1 MCRPPTAFLLVALGA
16 AGALT
21 VVAAAGNAG
30 PGHPV
35 SWGTYGGGLTSAN
48 VVAARGLTVAAART
62 MHVSWARKLD
72 GTVFGG
78 PVIGT
83 SRLGRRVVVGTEAG
97 TLYALDP
104 KSGGVAWSRRITR
117 PVAAC
122 GGEYGITS
130 MPGIDEKAGLVYA
143 IGASGYLTAVDFAT
157 GVVRWRLR
165 LVIRTDV
172 EYVWSAVRL
181 VGGYAYVA
189 VASYCDQG
197 DKGGPPDGYLL
208 RVDLAKRKVVARF
221 DVVLGPHNLGGI
233 WGWGGVSVDARTG
246 ALFTSTGNSIV
257 TKGGDLI
264 EDAGHAER
272 VLQLTPALKV
282 VDSTPP
288 PLIAPENRGDED
300 FGTTPL
306 LFDPAGCPALVAANS
321 KNGLTYVWRRGKLSR
336 GPLWDAPIGPTN
348 PDDPFL
354 GQPTYVPSLR
364 LLVVAQT
371 VFGNPASPSR
381 GLSAFSIDPGCTRFT
396 PRWNLNIGGGPQP
409 PPIAV
414 GQVVIAAAPAT
425 HQVMLV
431 DARNGTILAEF
442 DTHEPVYAPPAS
454 DGTSVYTATI
464 GGSVEATTPATQ

>member
-1 MCRPPTAFLLVALGA
+1 VRRPRIAFLLVALGA
-16 AGALT
+16 ACAFT
-21 VVAAAGNAG
+21 VVAAAGDAAL
-30 PGHPV
+30 GHPV
-35 SWGTYGGGLTSAN
+35 SWATYGGGLTSAN
-48 VVAARGLTVAAART
+48 VVPAGGLTVASART
-62 MHVSWARKLD
+62 LHVSWARKLD

-78 PVIGT
+78 PVIGS

-97 TLYALDP
+97 TLYALNS

-165 LVIRTDV
+165 VVIRTDV

-197 DKGGPPDGYLL
+197 DKDGPPDGYLL
-208 RVDLAKRKVVARF
+208 CVDLAKRKVVARF
-221 DVVLGPHNLGGI
+221 DVVPGPHNLGGI
-233 WGWGGVSVDARTG
+233 WGWGGVSVAAGTG

-257 TKGGDLI
+257 KKDGDLI

-288 PLIAPENRGDED
+288 PLIAPEDRGDED
-300 FGTTPL
+300 FGATPL

-321 KNGLTYVWRRGKLSR
+321 KNGHTYVWRRGKLSS
-336 GPLWDAPIGPTN
+336 GPVWDAPIGSTN

-354 GQPTYVPSLR
+354 GQPTYLPSLR
-364 LLVVAQT
+364 LLVVAET
-371 VFGNPASPSR
+371 NFGDPASPSR
-381 GLSAFSIDPGCTRFT
+381 GLSAFSVNAGCTRFT

-414 GQVVIAAAPAT
+414 GQVVIASAPAT
-425 HQVMLV
+425 HQLMLV

-442 DTHEPVYAPPAS
+442 DTDEPVYAPPAS
-454 DGTSVYTATI
+454 DGTAVYTASI
-464 GGSVEATTPATQ
+464 GGIVEVTTPAAQ